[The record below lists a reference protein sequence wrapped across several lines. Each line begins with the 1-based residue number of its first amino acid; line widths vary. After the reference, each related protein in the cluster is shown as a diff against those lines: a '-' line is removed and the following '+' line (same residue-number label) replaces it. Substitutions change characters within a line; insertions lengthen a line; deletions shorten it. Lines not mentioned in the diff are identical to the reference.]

1 MCGKYENRKKNEKRG
16 ERAMA
21 QYMVEIKNEEK
32 IEKEKNEEMTTESL
46 FEELFG
52 TKAKVRTFIFLLS
65 HPTYE
70 YTTQDIVKYTGLSR
84 VSVSQALKKFIEYGI
99 VEVTRRV
106 GRAEFY
112 RINVMSPIVEA
123 YDLMDRKITEYII
136 KRELSE

>member
-1 MCGKYENRKKNEKRG
+1 MKD
-16 ERAMA
+16 
-21 QYMVEIKNEEK
+21 V
-32 IEKEKNEEMTTESL
+32 SL

-99 VEVTRRV
+99 VEITRRV

-112 RINVMSPIVEA
+112 RININNPIVEA
-123 YDLMDRKITEYII
+123 YDKFDREMTKWMIE
-136 KRELSE
+136 KGGE